1 MAVGSLGS
9 SIVFAVSEGQVL
21 TFSNMTRETAG
32 RWASHEAMGVKPK
45 AEFLGPDCQKITLD
59 IQLSATLGVRPR
71 RVLETIE
78 DMVESGTAEYLI
90 IGSRPVGRNP
100 FRVTASSEAWDT
112 IYSGGELARA
122 KVSLTL
128 EEYA

>member
-1 MAVGSLGS
+1 MAVGSLGN
-9 SIVFAVSEGQVL
+9 SILFTVSDQQVL

-45 AEFLGPDCQKITLD
+45 AEFLGPGCQKVTLD
-59 IQLSATLGVRPR
+59 IQLSGSLGVRPR
-71 RVLETIE
+71 RVLEAIE
-78 DMVESGTAEYLI
+78 AMVESGAAEYLI
-90 IGSRPVGRNP
+90 IGTRPVGRNP
-100 FRVTASSEAWDT
+100 FRVTGSSETWDT

-128 EEYA
+128 EEYT

>member
-9 SIVFAVSEGQVL
+9 RIVFTVSEGQLL

-32 RWASHEAMGVKPK
+32 RWASHDVMGVKPK
-45 AEFLGPDCQKITLD
+45 AEFLGPDCQKVTLD
-59 IQLSATLGVRPR
+59 IQLSAALGVRPR
-71 RVLETIE
+71 RVLEAVE
-78 DMVESGTAEYLI
+78 AMVESGAAEYLS

-100 FRVTASSEAWDT
+100 FRVTGSSETWDT
-112 IYSGGELARA
+112 VYSGGELARA

-128 EEYA
+128 EEYT

>member
-9 SIVFAVSEGQVL
+9 RIVFTVSEGQVL
-21 TFSNMTRETAG
+21 TFSNMSRETAG

-45 AEFLGPDCQKITLD
+45 AEFLGPDCQKVTLD
-59 IQLSATLGVRPR
+59 IPLSAAQGVRPR
-71 RVLETIE
+71 RVLEAIE
-78 DMVESGTAEYLI
+78 AMVEGGAAEYLI

-100 FRVTASSEAWDT
+100 FRVTGSSETWDT
-112 IYSGGELARA
+112 VYSGGELARA

-128 EEYA
+128 EEYT

>member
-9 SIVFAVSEGQVL
+9 KIVFTVSEGQVL
-21 TFSNMTRETAG
+21 TFSNMARETAG
-32 RWASHEAMGVKPK
+32 RWASHEAMGVKPR

-59 IQLSATLGVRPR
+59 IQLSASLGVRPR
-71 RVLETIE
+71 RVLDAVEA
-78 DMVESGTAEYLI
+78 MVESGATEYLI

-100 FRVTASSEAWDT
+100 FPGTGSRETWDT
-112 IYSGGELARA
+112 VYSGGELARA

>member
-9 SIVFAVSEGQVL
+9 SIVFTVSEGQVL

-59 IQLSATLGVRPR
+59 IQLSATLGIRPR

>member
-9 SIVFAVSEGQVL
+9 SIVFTVSEGQVL